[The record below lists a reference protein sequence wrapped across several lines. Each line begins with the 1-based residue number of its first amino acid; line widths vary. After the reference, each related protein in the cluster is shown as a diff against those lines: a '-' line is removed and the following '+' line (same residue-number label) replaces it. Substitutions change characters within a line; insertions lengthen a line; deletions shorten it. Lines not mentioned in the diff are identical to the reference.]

1 MRIWIFCPFA
11 GSPRHGMNYRQFYF
25 AREFVRAG
33 HEVLIVSSSYSH
45 QFLVQPE
52 TKGAYTKQNLEG
64 VDYIWIKC
72 PSFNGSADPKRIF
85 NWLVFT
91 ARLYGIPRQAVA
103 KPDAIIVSSPIPYP
117 IVPAAFL
124 ARKLGATLVFEVRDI
139 WPLSLVALG
148 SYSEKNPFIR
158 LTQWVEDFAYRRA
171 DLVVSALPKAYEH
184 MKPRGLPPE
193 KFVWISNG
201 VDPDDLLVLQSG
213 PSTKNTSTG
222 IEDTVSGVRGQKKAA
237 HVESPAK
244 VDKTCKQFKVCYA
257 GSFHARAVA
266 LSLVEAAAL
275 LRKSRPDIRFI
286 LIGKDSGGLSILKDQ
301 AAALGA
307 DNVEFRDPVPRT
319 EMQGVLAEMDLC
331 VGMTKSSPLYRFG
344 ISLTKL
350 FDYMLA
356 GKPIIL
362 SSNAQGDIVSESGCG
377 VKVPAEEAQALAD
390 AILQMADME
399 ASRLRAMGEKGRKAL
414 FSSFVYP
421 ILAGR
426 YLDAIRRSDQG

>member
-11 GSPRHGMNYRQFYF
+11 GSPQHGMNYRQFYF

-52 TKGAYTKQNLEG
+52 TKGAYTKQNLEE

-91 ARLYGIPRQAVA
+91 ARLYGIARQAAA
-103 KPDAIIVSSPIPYP
+103 KPDVIIVSSPIPYP
-117 IVPAAFL
+117 IVPAARL
-124 ARKLGATLVFEVRDI
+124 ARRLGARLVFEVRDI
-139 WPLSLVALG
+139 WPLSLIALG

-158 LTQWVEDFAYRRA
+158 LTQRIEDFAYCRA

-184 MKPRGLPPE
+184 MKTRGLTPE

-201 VDPDDLLVLQSG
+201 VDPDDLFFL
-213 PSTKNTSTG
+213 KNGTSVENKTSEM
-222 IEDTVSGVRGQKKAA
+222 EDAALEGGRQKMAA
-237 HVESPAK
+237 RAESIGS
-244 VDKTCKQFKVCYA
+244 VNQGRRQFKVCYA

-266 LSLVEAAAL
+266 LGLVEAAAL
-275 LRKSRPDIRFI
+275 LRKSRPDIHFI
-286 LIGKDSGGLSILKDQ
+286 LIGKDSGGLSILKER
-301 AAALGA
+301 AVALEA
-307 DNVEFRDPVPRT
+307 DNIEFRDPVPRT
-319 EMQGVLAEMDLC
+319 AMQGILSEMDLC
-331 VGMTKSSPLYRFG
+331 IGMTKSSPLYRFG

-356 GKPIIL
+356 AKPIIL
-362 SSNAQGDIVSESGCG
+362 SSNAQGDIIGLRNEGS
-377 VKVPAEEAQALAD
+377 
-390 AILQMADME
+390 
-399 ASRLRAMGEKGRKAL
+399 SRGREG
-414 FSSFVYP
+414 SCRCHTSD
-421 ILAGR
+421 GR
-426 YLDAIRRSDQG
+426 YGAFSLEAYG